1 MKEIGTVL
9 LCIFLLVTAGQDL
22 RRKSV
27 EVRVYLV
34 FGVAAVVWN
43 GMYVFGMRGTP
54 GEGTILGDLLM
65 RRLTSC
71 GVGILLL
78 IIGKASRGGIGAG
91 DGCFFLVSGLLLDPW
106 QNFWL
111 LAAGIFLCG
120 GYSLWLFV
128 RARFR
133 DGQNIGK
140 ATLPF
145 LPFVAVAG
153 AAGLAAGV
161 IG

>member
-1 MKEIGTVL
+1 MKEAGTAL
-9 LCIFLLVTAGQDL
+9 MCIFLLVTAGQDL

-34 FGVAAVVWN
+34 FGAAAVVWN
-43 GMYVFGMRGTP
+43 GMYVFGMRGTA
-54 GEGTILGDLLM
+54 GEGGILGDLLI
-65 RRLTSC
+65 RRMTSC

-78 IIGKASRGGIGAG
+78 IIGKASQGSIGAG
-91 DGCFFLVSGLLLDPW
+91 DGCFFLVSGLLMDPW

-111 LAAGIFLCG
+111 LAVGVFLCG

-133 DGQNIGK
+133 NGQNIGK

-153 AAGLAAGV
+153 VAGLAVGV